1 MRGGYFD
8 EAMAWRNW
16 LLRAVA
22 GDPADLQI
30 MYGPGRGAAPRRM
43 GGALAARLRSVG
55 PGADR
60 QRRGRASSS
69 STSTA
74 R

>member
-1 MRGGYFD
+1 MRGGYFE

-30 MYGPGRGAAPRRM
+30 MYGPAGERRLDEWEVDW
-43 GGALAARLRSVG
+43 LAGYEARRRCGSATPP
-55 PGADR
+55 PG
-60 QRRGRASSS
+60 SSS